1 MDSSTAN
8 AGALGKNQFVVLLRL
23 LHEPGLSQRTIAE
36 RTGLSVG
43 TVNSSVR
50 QLVEHGDLEK
60 DASGNLCVTDLGVRS
75 LEPYRVDNAII
86 LAAGLS
92 TRFAPISYEKPKG
105 LLRVRRGPHRT
116 PDSPAQGGGHRRYH
130 RRRGLQEGVLLLS
143 GGALWR

>member
-75 LEPYRVDNAII
+75 LEPYRVDTAII
-86 LAAGLS
+86 LAAGLT
-92 TRFAPISYEKPKG
+92 TR
-105 LLRVRRGPHRT
+105 
-116 PDSPAQGGGHRRYH
+116 
-130 RRRGLQEGVLLLS
+130 
-143 GGALWR
+143 